1 MHYRTAMEKMQ
12 TVYSQ
17 NPALGDPKQVQQSLE
32 VTHGK
37 LDDLNAEL
45 YKFKVNNVCGVY
57 IYVCVCQYAYHMHV
71 CVCMCIV
78 CVSVY
83 LSYVCVIHMCA
94 EGNGVYYCMPCL
106 PFD

>member
-45 YKFKVNNVCGVY
+45 YKFKVK
-57 IYVCVCQYAYHMHV
+57 
-71 CVCMCIV
+71 
-78 CVSVY
+78 
-83 LSYVCVIHMCA
+83 
-94 EGNGVYYCMPCL
+94 
-106 PFD
+106 

>member
-1 MHYRTAMEKMQ
+1 MIICHCGSNKCILYRTAMEKMQ

-45 YKFKVNNVCGVY
+45 YKFKVSNVCGVCMC
-57 IYVCVCQYAYHMHV
+57 VLCMCVC
-71 CVCMCIV
+71 
-78 CVSVY
+78 
-83 LSYVCVIHMCA
+83 
-94 EGNGVYYCMPCL
+94 
-106 PFD
+106 